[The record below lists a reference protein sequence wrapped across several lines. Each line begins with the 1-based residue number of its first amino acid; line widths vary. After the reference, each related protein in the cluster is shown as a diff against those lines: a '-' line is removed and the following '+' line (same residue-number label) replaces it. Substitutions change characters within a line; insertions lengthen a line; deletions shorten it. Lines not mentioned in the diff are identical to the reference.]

1 MAETEG
7 YYQMLQEH
15 IQSLTQSLSATEE
28 ASQIRHTA
36 RTMLEALRQ
45 CIDIMKNIQVRN
57 DFCGVYPRT
66 QAPGNEGMSR
76 DAEMKFG
83 MSESFSLS
91 LRPSMTV
98 KVFSLYQTGWQ
109 RRRRSGRW
117 EGTPQTPKGINQE
130 ETSQACVA
138 DVLLYLLQ
146 FR

>member
-83 MSESFSLS
+83 MSEPFSLS
-91 LRPSMTV
+91 L
-98 KVFSLYQTGWQ
+98 
-109 RRRRSGRW
+109 SG
-117 EGTPQTPKGINQE
+117 P
-130 ETSQACVA
+130 A
-138 DVLLYLLQ
+138 
-146 FR
+146 

>member
-57 DFCGVYPRT
+57 DLCGVYPCT

-83 MSESFSLS
+83 MSEPFSLS
-91 LRPSMTV
+91 LRPSMTM
-98 KVFSLYQTGWQ
+98 KVFSPYQTGWQ

-117 EGTPQTPKGINQE
+117 EGTPPTLKGINE

-138 DVLLYLLQ
+138 DVLYLLQ
-146 FR
+146 FQ